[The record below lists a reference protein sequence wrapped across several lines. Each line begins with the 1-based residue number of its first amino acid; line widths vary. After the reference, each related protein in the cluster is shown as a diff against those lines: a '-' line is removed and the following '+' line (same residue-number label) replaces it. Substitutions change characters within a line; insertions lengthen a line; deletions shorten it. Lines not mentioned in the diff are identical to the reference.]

1 MTNSAP
7 ASSPARTATPL
18 RVRLSVMM
26 FLQYFVQGAFL
37 PVISIY
43 LQDALGFNAK
53 QLGTFGAALAIGPL
67 VSPFIIG
74 QLVDRH
80 ISTERVLAFCHLTG
94 GMLMLVLYFQ
104 SSYTVVLVLGTLF
117 STLYAPSMMLT
128 NSLAFHHLLDRD
140 RDFPVTRL
148 WGTIG
153 FIVPAWLVEPLFLSG
168 LEDDKL
174 NSARGIVLV
183 FAGISGLIMGLY
195 SLTLPHTPPHRDNK
209 QEIAPGKVLGMFR
222 LRNFLVLVLI
232 SFVVALVH
240 KFYFVWNGPYLTVIL
255 ERGNVTGW
263 EQRISSIGQVFEIVV
278 MAMLGFSIRSFG
290 FKWTMTVGTIAYLV
304 RCLIFAGAISV
315 EAAFPAVMTAICFGQ
330 ALHGFCFGCFLA
342 AAFMYVDR
350 VAPVDVRGTMQNF
363 YGTFVLGVGFLV
375 GGLLSGE
382 VGDRFTTE
390 LDKPTVRSTLGIE
403 SQAGVVDMTQ
413 KKDGRKTEM
422 RRDWTGLWLG
432 GAVLATVALV
442 GFVLL
447 FPSDR
452 TGNEESAADQEPSS
466 ESDAV

>member
-1 MTNSAP
+1 M
-7 ASSPARTATPL
+7 
-18 RVRLSVMM
+18 RLSLMM

-37 PVISIY
+37 PVISVY
-43 LQDALGFNAK
+43 LQDALGFSAT

-80 ISTERVLAFCHLTG
+80 ISTERVLAFCHLAG
-94 GMLMLVLYFQ
+94 GVLMMVLYFQ
-104 SSYTVVLVLGTLF
+104 SSYTVVLVLGTLY

-128 NSLAFHHLLDRD
+128 NSLAFHHLVDRD

-168 LEDDKL
+168 LTGDEL
-174 NSARGIVLV
+174 NSARGIVLA
-183 FAGISGLIMGLY
+183 FAGIGGLVMGLY
-195 SLTLPHTPPHRDNK
+195 SLTLPHTPPHRDDK

-222 LRNFLVLVLI
+222 LRNFCVLVLI

-240 KFYFVWNGPYLTVIL
+240 KFYFVWNSPYLKAIL
-255 ERGNVTGW
+255 EQGEVVGAW
-263 EQRISSIGQVFEIVV
+263 EQRISSIGQVFEILV
-278 MAMLGFSIRSFG
+278 MAFLGFSIRRFG
-290 FKWTMTVGTIAYLV
+290 FKRTMTVGTIAYLV
-304 RCLIFAGAISV
+304 RCLIFAGVISID
-315 EAAFPAVMTAICFGQ
+315 APFPVVMTGVCLGQ

-375 GGLLSGE
+375 GGLVSGN
-382 VGDRFTTE
+382 VGDRFTTAG
-390 LDKPTVRSTLGIE
+390 DQPTVRARLGIE
-403 SQAGVVDMTQ
+403 SEAGLIHMTQ
-413 KKDGRKTEM
+413 ERDGRKMEM
-422 RRDWTGLWLG
+422 LRDWTGIWLG
-432 GAVLATVALV
+432 GAALATVALV

-447 FPSDR
+447 FPNDR
-452 TGNEESAADQEPSS
+452 NDENEVAGDQEPSQ
-466 ESDAV
+466 ESDSA